1 MKKSFEEFSV
11 AGKNQGMV
19 TVLLSL
25 FASVIGASATLGIA
39 EKTAAQGE
47 GAIWFLLAGC
57 AGLLFQG
64 LILSSKIR
72 ALNADTLPDLAEK
85 TIGRQNALFISLII
99 FISWT
104 GIVAAQFVALA
115 GLVSSLLPVD
125 ASLVLIIAGAAVT
138 AYTMTGGQS
147 AVVRTDRIHALF
159 IFLGIA
165 AAFAYCAFSADGAA
179 GADALQADD
188 ALFPGAGALQA
199 GEALFS
205 DDAFTR
211 FLSGVTP
218 VSLLYLVFI
227 VGGTYFL
234 GPDII
239 SRNLISRDAKTAKR
253 AVLISS
259 AVLLVFAFLVV
270 ETSAFG
276 AHVLNADDALS
287 AGGNPLV
294 ALITGFLPLPLAIIL
309 AVALIAALI
318 SSADTCLVNA
328 ATIFEYNVLG
338 RKRVGEIRLLISL
351 MGVAAILLGLGG
363 RGIMTLLVGAYS
375 IYSPGVVLPLTIGIL
390 CREKPRVRPRLM
402 FVAILAGSVC
412 GLIAQFAPLPAVSVL
427 GGSLKETLPLIGMAL
442 SGVIGLISVYHP
454 L

>member
-47 GAIWFLLAGC
+47 SAIWFLLAGC

-85 TIGRQNALFISLII
+85 TIGRQNALFISIII

-138 AYTMTGGQS
+138 AYTMTGGQG
-147 AVVRTDRIHALF
+147 AVVKTDRIHALF

-188 ALFPGAGALQA
+188 V
-199 GEALFS
+199 LFS
-205 DDAFTR
+205 DDAFSR

-276 AHVLNADDALS
+276 ARALKASDALP
-287 AGGNPLV
+287 AGVNPLV

-338 RKRVGEIRLLISL
+338 RKRVGEIRILIAL
-351 MGVAAILLGLGG
+351 MGVAAVLLGLGG

-390 CREKPRVRPRLM
+390 CHEKRRIRPRLM
-402 FVAILAGSVC
+402 FVAILLGSVC

-442 SGVIGLISVYHP
+442 SGVVSLFAC